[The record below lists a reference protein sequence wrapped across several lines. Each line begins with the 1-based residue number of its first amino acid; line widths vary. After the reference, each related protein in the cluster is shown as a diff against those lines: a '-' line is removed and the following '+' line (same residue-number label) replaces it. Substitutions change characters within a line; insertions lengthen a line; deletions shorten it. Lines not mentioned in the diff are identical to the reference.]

1 MDRQTEGTWNVSQWT
16 GRHRRNVESITN
28 DRQTQ
33 RERGMY
39 HNALDRQIQR
49 ECGKYLNE
57 QADTE
62 GTWNVSR
69 WTGRHRGNVECIT
82 MDTQA
87 QREHAVSQ
95 CTSDTRP
102 APTRRRSQ
110 KPTDSNTNNPPLPQL
125 VSYSKGGT
133 LFTGLPSTFYSNTF
147 FLISLK

>member
-1 MDRQTEGTWNVSQWT
+1 M
-16 GRHRRNVESITN
+16 

-33 RERGMY
+33 RERGMFHNGQTDRGNVECITMDRQTQKERGMY

-102 APTRRRSQ
+102 APTRRRPQ
-110 KPTDSNTNNPPLPQL
+110 KPKDSNTNNRALPQL

-133 LFTGLPSTFYSNTF
+133 LFIGLPSTFYSNTF